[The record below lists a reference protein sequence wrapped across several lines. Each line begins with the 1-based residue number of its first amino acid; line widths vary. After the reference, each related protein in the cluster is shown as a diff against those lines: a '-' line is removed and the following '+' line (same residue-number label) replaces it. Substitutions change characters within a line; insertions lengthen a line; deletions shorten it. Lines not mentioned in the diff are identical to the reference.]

1 MFKLDSR
8 LHNDTLFVCDLSL
21 CRVLLMNDSQFPW
34 LILVPMKNDIA
45 EIIDLTED
53 EQIRLLKES
62 ALASRAIQHLF
73 APFKLNVAAI
83 GNVVRQLHVHHVA
96 RFESDCAW
104 PKPVWGNQPAVA
116 YDASEAEARIESLRA
131 WFKSNT
137 Q

>member
-8 LHNDTLFVCDLSL
+8 LHNDTFFVCDLSL

-45 EIIDLTED
+45 EIIDLSEE
-53 EQIRLLKES
+53 EQITLLKES
-62 ALASRAIQHLF
+62 ALASKAMQALF
-73 APFKLNVAAI
+73 SPLKLNVAAL

-96 RFESDCAW
+96 RFENDRAW

-116 YDASEAEARIESLRA
+116 YNTNDAKALVKSVKQ
-131 WFKSNT
+131 WFEDNS
-137 Q
+137 